1 MFSLIDMLG
10 RRAPHMKVVDVG
22 AMWLG
27 ADDPPYGALTK
38 AGKCDVIGFEPQQNE
53 CDKLNKMGLK
63 RQSYLPYFIGD
74 GSKRTFH
81 LTSAPMTSSLY
92 EPNTSLLN
100 LFQLLHELTTTVST
114 SSVTTKRLDDIPE
127 IAGTD
132 YLKLDV
138 QGAEADCLR
147 GGTQLL
153 RNCAVVYTEV
163 NFVPM
168 YKDMA
173 LFGDVDAL
181 MRENGFLLHWLEP
194 TQNRCYKPFMVN
206 NSPVLGL
213 NQTIWSNA
221 VYVKDFTRLGRQP
234 VELLLKMAVIVHECF
249 NSFDLAAHALRYYDA
264 KVERQGGVKAKDGLW
279 PLYVKRVLG
288 EVPNMPPIL
297 ASELVDDG
305 DSTVEIKPAVIAR

>member
-10 RRAPHMKVVDVG
+10 RRAPQFNVVDVG

-38 AGKCDVIGFEPQQNE
+38 TGKCDVVGFEPQQNE

-81 LTSAPMTSSLY
+81 LTSAPMTSSLC
-92 EPNTSLLN
+92 EPNTQLLN
-100 LFQLLHELTTTVST
+100 LFQLLNELTTTVST
-114 SSVTTKRLDDIPE
+114 AEVTTRRLDDIPE
-127 IAGTD
+127 LASVD
-132 YLKLDV
+132 FLKLDV

-147 GGTQLL
+147 GAARLL

-168 YKDMA
+168 YKGMA
-173 LFGDVDAL
+173 LFGDVDLL
-181 MRENGFLLHWLEP
+181 MREHGFLLHWLEP
-194 TQNRCYKPFMVN
+194 TQNRCFKPFLVN
-206 NSPVLGL
+206 NDPVAGL

-234 VELLLKMAVIVHECF
+234 ADLLLKMAVILHECF

-264 KVERQGGVKAKDGLW
+264 KIERQGGAKAKDGLW
-279 PLYVKRVLG
+279 PLYVNRVLG
-288 EVPNMPPIL
+288 EVPEMPPIL
-297 ASELVDDG
+297 ASELVDDAG
-305 DSTVEIKPAVIAR
+305 ATVEVKPAVSVR

>member
-10 RRAPHMKVVDVG
+10 KRAPQLKVVDVG

-38 AGKCDVIGFEPQQNE
+38 AGRCGVVGFEPQQNE

-74 GSKRTFH
+74 GAERTFH

-92 EPNTSLLN
+92 EPNAALLS
-100 LFQLLHELTTTVST
+100 LFQMLNELTTTVST
-114 SSVTTKRLDDIPE
+114 TEVTTKRLDDISE
-127 IAGTD
+127 ID
-132 YLKLDV
+132 SIDFLKLDV
-138 QGAEADCLR
+138 QGAEVDCLR
-147 GGTQLL
+147 GATRLL

-173 LFGDVDAL
+173 LFGDVDLL

-206 NSPVLGL
+206 NDPVAGL

-221 VYVKDFTRLGRQP
+221 VYVKDFTRLGRQSAD
-234 VELLLKMAVIVHECF
+234 LLLKMAVIVHECF

-264 KVERQGGVKAKDGLW
+264 KLERQGGVKAKDGLW
-279 PLYVKRVLG
+279 PLYVNRVLG
-288 EVPNMPPIL
+288 EVPNLPPIP
-297 ASELVDDG
+297 ASEIIDNADA
-305 DSTVEIKPAVIAR
+305 TVEVKPSVIAR